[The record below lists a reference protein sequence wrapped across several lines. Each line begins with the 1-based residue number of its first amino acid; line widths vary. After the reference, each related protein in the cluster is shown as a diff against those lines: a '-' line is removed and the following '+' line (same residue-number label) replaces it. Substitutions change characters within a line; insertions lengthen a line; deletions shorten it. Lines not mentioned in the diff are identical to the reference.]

1 MPEAVAQSLTMKKVT
16 DRFREEILQPVN
28 FRGEETIVVRKE
40 KILDVLRF
48 LRDDPDLQYNFLM
61 DIGGVDYLAYP
72 DQTLRGL
79 GRFGVVYQLY
89 SQKYNTRFRVKAMVP
104 EQDLTIDSVYPLW
117 KIADWTERELYD
129 MFGVTFKGHPDHR
142 RILTPEGFTAFPLRK
157 DYPVKGRGERDSFPK
172 LERSWRA
179 RVQPKDLFPKEAPM
193 MPPRPRLP
201 EDVRISEEKPEPT
214 VKE

>member
-1 MPEAVAQSLTMKKVT
+1 MPEAVAQSLTMKKVA
-16 DRFREEILQPVN
+16 DRFREEVLQSVN
-28 FRGEETIVVRKE
+28 FRGQETIVVKKE
-40 KILDVLRF
+40 KILDILRF
-48 LRDDPDLQYNFLM
+48 LRDDPELQYNFCM

-72 DQTLRGL
+72 DETLRGL
-79 GRFGVVYQLY
+79 GRFAVVYQLY
-89 SQKYNTRFRVKAMVP
+89 SQKFNTRFRVKAMVP
-104 EQDLTIDSVYPLW
+104 EQDLTIDSAYPLW

-172 LERSWRA
+172 LERAWKA
-179 RVQPKDLFPKEAPM
+179 RVQPKDLFPQEAPL
-193 MPPRPRLP
+193 MPPRSRLP

>member
-1 MPEAVAQSLTMKKVT
+1 MLLQFPARRAQLEA
-16 DRFREEILQPVN
+16 
-28 FRGEETIVVRKE
+28 
-40 KILDVLRF
+40 
-48 LRDDPDLQYNFLM
+48 
-61 DIGGVDYLAYP
+61 
-72 DQTLRGL
+72 
-79 GRFGVVYQLY
+79 
-89 SQKYNTRFRVKAMVP
+89 
-104 EQDLTIDSVYPLW
+104 

-172 LERSWRA
+172 LERSWKA